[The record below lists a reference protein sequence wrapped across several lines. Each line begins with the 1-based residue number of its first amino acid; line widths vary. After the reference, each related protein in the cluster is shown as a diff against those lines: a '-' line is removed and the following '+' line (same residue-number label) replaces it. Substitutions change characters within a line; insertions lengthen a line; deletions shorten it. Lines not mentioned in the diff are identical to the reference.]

1 MTDTD
6 YSDYDDG
13 DENEGTEP
21 ATEKE
26 SNPLRLQLKR
36 LEKENKALRLTA
48 DTNSGAARELAFIKA
63 GIDLAGP
70 GAKSFLKAYDGELTA
85 EAIKAAAV
93 EDGLVAATEETT
105 IPQAE
110 KDAHQRIQDPSA
122 GNRPAGAQDFDSQIA
137 AATAAGNHLGAIA
150 LKQQRSAQARKP

>member
-6 YSDYDDG
+6 FDVDDN
-13 DENEGTEP
+13 DLDDNDGTEA
-21 ATEKE
+21 ATER
-26 SNPLRLQLKR
+26 NPLRAEMRKLA
-36 LEKENKALRLTA
+36 KENKALRATA
-48 DTNSGAARELAFIKA
+48 EANSGAARELAFIKA

-93 EDGLVAATEETT
+93 EDGLVAAEETA

-110 KDAHQRIQDPSA
+110 KDAHKRISDPSA
-122 GNRPAGAQDFDSQIA
+122 GTRPVGARDFDSDIA
-137 AATAAGNHLGAIA
+137 AAEAKGDHLTAIG
-150 LKQQRSAQARKP
+150 LKQARAAQNRAGKA